1 MDEQEFDRFAQEYD
15 ALLRSSIGAS
25 GEGPEYF
32 ARYKVKDMADVFGRR
47 NAVRRITR
55 VLDFGGGVGA
65 SLPYLSEYFPEADI
79 TLADVSRR
87 SLEYAARRG
96 VPRVSIL
103 HFDGKRLPLPDDHF
117 DAVIAAC
124 VFHHIPETEHI
135 ALMVEIRRVLRSG
148 GLFFIFEHNPWN
160 PLTRRVVDNCPFD
173 ENAVLITGP
182 EIRRRMKDAG
192 FAQVDV
198 AWRIFIP
205 RALRAVRPAERWLEW
220 LPIGAQYRVV
230 GAA

>member
-1 MDEQEFDRFAQEYD
+1 MDEQEFDQFAQEYD
-15 ALLRSSIGAS
+15 ALLRDSIGAS

-32 ARYKVKDMADVFGRR
+32 ARYKVKDMADVFSRQ
-47 NAVRRITR
+47 NPDCSVTS

-65 SLPYLSEYFPEADI
+65 SLPYLSEYFPQADI

-87 SLEYAARRG
+87 SLEYAARREI
-96 VPRVSIL
+96 PRVSIL
-103 HFDGKRLPLPDDHF
+103 HFDGKRLPLPDNHF

-135 ALMVEIRRVLRSG
+135 ALMAEIRRVLKPR

-160 PLTRRVVDNCPFD
+160 PLTRKVVDNCPFD

-182 EIRRRMKDAG
+182 ELRRRMKNAG
-192 FAQVDV
+192 FAKVDV
-198 AWRIFIP
+198 AWRIFVP
-205 RALRAVRPAERWLEW
+205 GALRAIRPVERWLEW
-220 LPIGAQYRVV
+220 LPLGAQYRAV
-230 GAA
+230 GSA